1 MPGVPCL
8 RLMSALIILP
18 LASLDMIAVIDRYLH
33 SVAVTTELNLPVL
46 LSNCCFHLVFCLFL
60 GFFSHSRQRFEQFQ
74 LTNIHATV
82 IGTET

>member
-60 GFFSHSRQRFEQFQ
+60 VFLVIAGRGLSSFSLQIFMLQ
-74 LTNIHATV
+74 
-82 IGTET
+82 